1 MKKIVWISFISALV
15 VVNLLAFAAD
25 SLGGVYIAMP
35 YRLVV
40 VLSITMISCVFGGAW
55 VLLNAA
61 DEEVPSNQGRSNPGR
76 SNQGAA
82 DREVPGPDEKKPGD

>member
-15 VVNLLAFAAD
+15 IVNLLAFAAD
-25 SLGGVYIAMP
+25 RFGDVYIAMP

-55 VLLNAA
+55 MLLNAA
-61 DEEVPSNQGRSNPGR
+61 DEEVPVTKNESSTTHDSEHQ
-76 SNQGAA
+76 
-82 DREVPGPDEKKPGD
+82 D

>member
-15 VVNLLAFAAD
+15 IVNLLAFAAERF
-25 SLGGVYIAMP
+25 GNVYIAMP

-55 VLLNAA
+55 VLMNRA
-61 DEEVPSNQGRSNPGR
+61 DQEVPSNRK
-76 SNQGAA
+76 
-82 DREVPGPDEKKPGD
+82 PDQRD